1 MKRTRSPTQK
11 ALDNLIFNVR
21 HRSKR
26 KPEPIPSEI
35 KTFNYTAHLADVMW
49 LRVRA
54 RKSCRERNLL

>member
-26 KPEPIPSEI
+26 KPEPLPSEI
-35 KTFNYTAHLADVMW
+35 KTYDHSCRLSGIRKIRM
-49 LRVRA
+49 RA
-54 RKSCRERNLL
+54 RK